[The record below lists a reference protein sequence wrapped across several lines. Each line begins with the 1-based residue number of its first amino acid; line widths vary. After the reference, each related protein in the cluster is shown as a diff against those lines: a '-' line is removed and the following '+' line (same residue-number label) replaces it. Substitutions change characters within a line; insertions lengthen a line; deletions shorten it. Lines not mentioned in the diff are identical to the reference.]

1 MINSVDLE
9 DKLKDFSFGKNYKLC
24 SRRVVD
30 ELFEKGDIIKQYP
43 LRLLYIKNPAHFN
56 EDNAFQIVISVPKKK
71 IRKAHDRNKVKRMLR
86 EQVRINKHHIEQLLH
101 KNKEKLALFLI
112 YSESTILDYPILER
126 KTKKLFQQLY
136 NTLNNEQN

>member
-30 ELFEKGDIIKQYP
+30 ELFEKGNIIKQYP
-43 LRLLYIKNPAHFN
+43 LRLLHIKNPAHFN
-56 EDNAFQIVISVPKKK
+56 EDTAFQIVISVPKKK

-126 KTKKLFQQLY
+126 KTKKIFQQLY

>member
-30 ELFEKGDIIKQYP
+30 ELFEKGDLIKQYP

-56 EDNAFQIVISVPKKK
+56 EDTAFQIVISVPKKK

>member
-56 EDNAFQIVISVPKKK
+56 EDTAFQIVISVPKKK

>member
-56 EDNAFQIVISVPKKK
+56 EYTAFQIVISVPKKK